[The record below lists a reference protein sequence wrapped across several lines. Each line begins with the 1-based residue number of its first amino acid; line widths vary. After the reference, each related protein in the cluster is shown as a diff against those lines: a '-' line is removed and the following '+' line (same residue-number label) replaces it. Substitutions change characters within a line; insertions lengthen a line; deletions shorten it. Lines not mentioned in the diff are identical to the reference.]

1 MKKIVLKVLAL
12 FFISFT
18 VVLAGCGSSPGDKF
32 VGTWNKG
39 DDQFETY
46 LIIEKNKNSDSYIFT
61 KYHLSNLPHQDWTQN
76 KKVFT
81 KDATKVIQNLTV
93 DKDKLEWTQGGY
105 FYIDNAGDLRASA
118 DYGNNSFKKISDKAL
133 TFEEMNKGRDYPDP
147 DAKK

>member
-1 MKKIVLKVLAL
+1 M
-12 FFISFT
+12 
-18 VVLAGCGSSPGDKF
+18 
-32 VGTWNKG
+32 
-39 DDQFETY
+39 
-46 LIIEKNKNSDSYIFT
+46 
-61 KYHLSNLPHQDWTQN
+61 PHQDWTQN